1 MSVLMLTYIHIH
13 SQCGTE
19 EEEEQLVD
27 VVRVISISL
36 CQLQLPQIAARL
48 VACSTFINFLM
59 QRRPTKS
66 SPHTHTHIH
75 THLHPPPSFYSSLF
89 LERVLL
95 AFISSC
101 RAAASV
107 ASAPPSPAPP
117 PPPPFTVCLLQ
128 FLWHFR
134 WLFGSSLGHMQMLQM
149 LGLHLLRLPLALLA
163 VRKVLQI
170 NYILLGCYPAPSPP
184 PPPPIQESLPAP
196 VASPAH

>member
-1 MSVLMLTYIHIH
+1 MCVLMLTYIHIH

-19 EEEEQLVD
+19 EEEVDEEEQEEQLVD

-66 SPHTHTHIH
+66 SPHTH
-75 THLHPPPSFYSSLF
+75 LHPPSSSDSSLF

-107 ASAPPSPAPP
+107 ASAPPPP
-117 PPPPFTVCLLQ
+117 PSPPFTVCLLQ

-184 PPPPIQESLPAP
+184 PPPPIQDSLPAP
-196 VASPAH
+196 VALPAH